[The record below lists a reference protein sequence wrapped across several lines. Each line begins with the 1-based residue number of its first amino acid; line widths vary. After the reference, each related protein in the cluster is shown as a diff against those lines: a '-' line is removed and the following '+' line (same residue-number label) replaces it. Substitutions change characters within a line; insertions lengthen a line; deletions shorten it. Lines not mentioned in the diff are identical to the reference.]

1 MFRDGSDVKGRFD
14 GNGKII
20 TALPSYH
27 GFSALRFQLITQV
40 SKATEQ
46 K

>member
-1 MFRDGSDVKGRFD
+1 MFRDGNDVKELFD

-27 GFSALRFQLITQV
+27 GVSALRCQLITQV
-40 SKATEQ
+40 SKAPEN